1 MKDKEA
7 VDIKKV
13 ARNTIEEEGKA
24 ILKLADYVD
33 DDFENVVKLLFD
45 NNNGRLIITGI
56 GKSANI
62 ANKIVATL
70 NSTGTPAIFM
80 HAADAIH
87 GDLGNIQ
94 EHDVILCISKSGN
107 TPEIKVLVPLIR
119 NMGNKIIG
127 MVSNTDSFLAKHS
140 DYVLKAKVAREA
152 CPNNL
157 APTNSTTAQLVIGDA
172 LAVCLIEMR
181 HFSSRDFAKYHPGGS
196 LGKRLYTR
204 VSDLYVSE
212 DAPKVGEESV
222 IRDVIIAISSGRM
235 GAVAVVDTEDKVL
248 GIITDGDIRRMMEKT
263 NNIEG
268 LCAKDIM
275 SKDPKTID
283 VSELA
288 FNAFQL
294 MEGNS
299 ITQLVVSD
307 EDKRYIGMLHL
318 HNILKEGVV

>member
-1 MKDKEA
+1 MSKEVNIKDIAKQ
-7 VDIKKV
+7 
-13 ARNTIEEEGKA
+13 TIVEEGNA
-24 ILKLADYVD
+24 ILKMAEYIDS
-33 DDFENVVKLLFD
+33 DFEKVVELLFD

-119 NMGNKIIG
+119 NMGNKIIA
-127 MVSNTDSFLAKHS
+127 MVSNTDSFLAKQA
-140 DYVLKAKVAREA
+140 DYVLKAKVDREA

-157 APTNSTTAQLVIGDA
+157 APTNSTTAQLVMGDA

-204 VSDLYVSE
+204 VSDLYVGKN
-212 DAPKVGEESV
+212 PPMVKEENDIRTV
-222 IRDVIIAISSGRM
+222 ILSISSGRM
-235 GAVAVVDTEDKVL
+235 GAVAVVDDNNSVL
-248 GIITDGDIRRMMEKT
+248 GIITDGDIRRMMQ
-263 NNIEG
+263 NHSGIEG
-268 LCAKDIM
+268 LTAKDIM
-275 SKDPKTID
+275 SNNPKTIKVD
-283 VSELA
+283 ELA

-294 MEGNS
+294 MEENS
-299 ITQLVVSD
+299 ITQLIVS
-307 EDKRYIGMLHL
+307 EDGKEYMGMLHL
-318 HNILKEGVV
+318 HDILKEGVV